1 VITQSGQ
8 QIAAT
13 DPEHRAW
20 PDRGRRSRVTP
31 GALHCRRPPRH
42 IAVLPSHAD
51 HSRKR
56 GTAKARVRSGT
67 PAPFTPVRLAPPCG
81 PTADARVSS
90 RHSGTSRTR
99 PSAGGAGMYHP
110 SRQCARSAAAPR
122 PSPGNTP
129 PVHDQPAGPRKVCL
143 RRVPVAEF
151 AGSCRLLIAGAFV
164 TMACGRRTNDF
175 TNCCGETS
183 VTVARPPARRRGGGT
198 PDDRAR

>member
-122 PSPGNTP
+122 PSPGK
-129 PVHDQPAGPRKVCL
+129 HAAGPRSTRRAAESVPPPGTCCRICRFLQTAYCRCL
-143 RRVPVAEF
+143 RYD
-151 AGSCRLLIAGAFV
+151 G
-164 TMACGRRTNDF
+164 MW
-175 TNCCGETS
+175 
-183 VTVARPPARRRGGGT
+183 TVY
-198 PDDRAR
+198 